1 MDNQANDH
9 PGVLVHPPLLYL
21 AGLALL
27 VAAHLLMPLT
37 ILSSQALRIP
47 GIVVALMG
55 AILLVWG
62 RRTMVAAGTNVN
74 PGKPSLAIVDG
85 GPFRFTRNP
94 LYVSISLIFLGATL
108 FLNEWAGIA
117 LLTVLLLIMH
127 FGVVRREER
136 YLDVKFGQV
145 YRDYRSRVRRWI

>member
-1 MDNQANDH
+1 MTSHDNDH

-27 VAAHLLMPLT
+27 VAAHLLMPLP
-37 ILSSQALRIP
+37 ILSSRALRIP

-62 RRTMVAAGTNVN
+62 RRTMVAGGTNVH

-108 FLNEWAGIA
+108 YLNEWTGFV
-117 LLTVLLLIMH
+117 LLVVLLLVMH

-136 YLDVKFGQV
+136 YLDAKFGQA